1 MRIENT
7 STFKMVLRNGPYAW
21 PGGYPLYFID
31 DDGDT
36 YCFKCI
42 HADRRDH
49 IRRLRP
55 RNEDERVMF
64 WKVAAI
70 EVNWEDTSL
79 ECYDCGAHIQSAYGD
94 DVELDAL
101 TEEADDGIQK

>member
-1 MRIENT
+1 
-7 STFKMVLRNGPYAW
+7 
-21 PGGYPLYFID
+21 
-31 DDGDT
+31 
-36 YCFKCI
+36 
-42 HADRRDH
+42 
-49 IRRLRP
+49 
-55 RNEDERVMF
+55 MF